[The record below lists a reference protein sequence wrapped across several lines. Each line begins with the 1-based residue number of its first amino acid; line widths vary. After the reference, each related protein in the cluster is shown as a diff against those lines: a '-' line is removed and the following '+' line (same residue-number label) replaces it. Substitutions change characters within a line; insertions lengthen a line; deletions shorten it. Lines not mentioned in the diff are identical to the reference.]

1 MKGLIVSV
9 MLASLIIPYS
19 FAWSAEESCPSDDV
33 KCRKLQMC
41 DEEKAVT
48 VRVLNDRKQQ
58 CDAHGGAACEAYQR
72 SMSNPSTKRML
83 EKSCPALINE
93 GYDPTKR

>member
-1 MKGLIVSV
+1 MKGLMVSV
-9 MLASLIIPYS
+9 IVASLVIPGS
-19 FAWSAEESCPSDDV
+19 LARSAKESCSSDDLT
-33 KCRKLQMC
+33 CRKIQMC

-83 EKSCPALINE
+83 EKSCPALVNE

>member
-1 MKGLIVSV
+1 MKGLIVLF
-9 MLASLIIPYS
+9 MLASLVMPCS
-19 FAWSAEESCPSDDV
+19 FAWPAEDACPSDDI
-33 KCRKLQMC
+33 KCRKIQMC

-72 SMSNPSTKRML
+72 SMSNSSTKRML
-83 EKSCPALINE
+83 EKSCPALVNE

>member
-1 MKGLIVSV
+1 MKGLTVLFI
-9 MLASLIIPYS
+9 LASLVVPCS
-19 FAWSAEESCPSDDV
+19 FAWPAEDSCPSDDL
-33 KCRKLQMC
+33 KCRKIQMC

-72 SMSNPSTKRML
+72 SVSNPSTKRML
-83 EKSCPALINE
+83 EKSCPALVSE

>member
-1 MKGLIVSV
+1 MNGLIVPL
-9 MLASLIIPYS
+9 MLASLIIPSS
-19 FAWSAEESCPSDDV
+19 FAWPAEDSCPSDDL
-33 KCRKLQMC
+33 KCRKIEMC

-72 SMSNPSTKRML
+72 SMSNPMTKRML
-83 EKSCPALINE
+83 EKSCPALVNE

>member
-1 MKGLIVSV
+1 MKGLMVSV
-9 MLASLIIPYS
+9 IVASLIIPGS
-19 FAWSAEESCPSDDV
+19 PAWSAEESCSSDDL
-33 KCRKLQMC
+33 KCRKIQMC

-83 EKSCPALINE
+83 EKSCPALVNE

>member
-1 MKGLIVSV
+1 MKGLIVPL
-9 MLASLIIPYS
+9 MLASLLTPYS
-19 FAWSAEESCPSDDV
+19 FAWPAEELCPSDDLR
-33 KCRKLQMC
+33 CRKIQMC

-83 EKSCPALINE
+83 EKSCPALVNE